1 MKVHHLTCGSMCPL
15 LFSTFKTPGARRD
28 EMVTHCLLIETAD
41 CLVLVDTGF
50 GLDDMRDG
58 RSRLGGPFC
67 SVIRPQFDER
77 ATAIRQIEAMG
88 FDPRD
93 VRHVLPTHLDLDHAG
108 GLPDFPD
115 AAVHMYAKEIEAA
128 EARATVP
135 EQHRY
140 RPAHFAHGPR
150 WVRHDVAG
158 EKWFGFDCVRSLP
171 GLPPEIL
178 IVPLVGHSRGHAGVA
193 VHTGDGWLLHAG
205 DAYFSNAEMH
215 PTKPSCPAFLRVFQ
229 RGAAFDDIARRRN
242 QERVRLL
249 ARDDK
254 VNVFSAH
261 DAYELERFTG

>member
-1 MKVHHLTCGSMCPL
+1 MKVHHLSCGSMCPL
-15 LFSTFKTPGARRD
+15 LLSTIKTPGARRN
-28 EMVTHCLLIETAD
+28 EMVTHCLLIETGD

-50 GLDDMRDG
+50 GLADMRDG
-58 RSRLGGPFC
+58 KARLGAAFC
-67 SVIRPQFDER
+67 AALRPRFDE
-77 ATAIRQIEAMG
+77 ADTAIRQIEAMG

-108 GLPDFPD
+108 GLSDFPD
-115 AAVHMYAKEIEAA
+115 AAIHAYEKEIAAA
-128 EARATVP
+128 EARATLA
-135 EQHRY
+135 ERERY
-140 RPAHFAHGPR
+140 RPAHFAHGPK

-178 IVPLVGHSRGHAGVA
+178 IVPLVGHSRGHSGIA
-193 VHTGDGWLLHAG
+193 VDTPDGWLLHAG

-215 PTKPSCPAFLRVFQ
+215 PTKPSCPFLLRAFQ
-229 RGAAFDDIARRRN
+229 TGAATDNIARLRN

-249 ARDDK
+249 ARDEK

-261 DAYELERFTG
+261 DAYELERFA